1 MSDAVKAIKGEEAYR
16 LLAEKIFDLCTD
28 LLNMKLTEVTTKAA
42 FNAGLHTVDCS
53 NKPGVFTMH
62 DGVSVGDGIML
73 HKRLMEGVLAEI
85 VSRHVTAQS
94 VRPFEAIKEFA
105 QLVDGI
111 TFEFI

>member
-1 MSDAVKAIKGEEAYR
+1 
-16 LLAEKIFDLCTD
+16 
-28 LLNMKLTEVTTKAA
+28 
-42 FNAGLHTVDCS
+42 
-53 NKPGVFTMH
+53 MH

-73 HKRLMEGVLAEI
+73 HKRLMEDVLAEI

-105 QLVDGI
+105 GLVDKI